1 MTKIIA
7 TIGPS
12 SDSEEL
18 IKKLILNGVN
28 IFRFNMKHNV
38 KEWHVERINRVN
50 TVAKELRLNIGILI
64 DLQGPEIRIETFE
77 AKDIEVNTDDT
88 IVFCS
93 DFDSGALKKL
103 DVSYRKIRVSH
114 PLVCETL
121 KRGDRFSI
129 DNGMV
134 EFIVESAGEN
144 YFIAKSRDTG
154 IINTRKGLNLLGV
167 DIALPSLID
176 EDLDKLDVATLAKV
190 DFIALSFVRTPEDV
204 MTLKQ
209 EMSQRTISAKIIS
222 KVESQKGV
230 DNIDAIIDASDGIMI
245 ARGDLGVEVPLE
257 QVTHIQKEIIKKCRS
272 KCKPVIVATQMLE
285 SMIDRPRPTR
295 AEAADVANAV
305 YDGTDAVM
313 LSGESATGKYPVKAV
328 EVMRKILK
336 YNEGRTHSLDISIIK
351 AVDYTQ
357 SIVSAAMNILNTE
370 KFHEIH
376 KIIVFTE
383 TGYTARVLSS
393 FRPNIPVVALSNN
406 LNTVESLSLN
416 YGIVSF
422 YYDFPEGFFSIPAE
436 LSIDLKKRGIVKENE
451 TVIILHGSKWRDPGK
466 TNALLITRI

>member
-1 MTKIIA
+1 
-7 TIGPS
+7 
-12 SDSEEL
+12 
-18 IKKLILNGVN
+18 
-28 IFRFNMKHNV
+28 MKTPGSKAHAALL
-38 KEWHVERINRVN
+38 R
-50 TVAKELRLNIGILI
+50 RLNVPPGQHGPKGRRRKPS
-64 DLQGPEIRIETFE
+64 DYALQLREKQKARRLYGVLEKQFRTYFAE
-77 AKDIEVNTDDT
+77 
-88 IVFCS
+88 
-93 DFDSGALKKL
+93 ALKDKGNTGEKL
-103 DVSYRKIRVSH
+103 LQQLEQRLDNIIYRLGLAPTRAAARQLVAHGHVLVNNKKVSFPSY
-114 PLVCETL
+114 LVQ
-121 KRGDRFSI
+121 
-129 DNGMV
+129 
-134 EFIVESAGEN
+134 
-144 YFIAKSRDTG
+144 
-154 IINTRKGLNLLGV
+154 
-167 DIALPSLID
+167 
-176 EDLDKLDVATLAKV
+176 
-190 DFIALSFVRTPEDV
+190 PEDV

-272 KCKPVIVATQMLE
+272 KCKPVILATQMLE
-285 SMIDRPRPTR
+285 SMMDRPRPTR